1 MENASKALLMAAGI
15 LMGILVL
22 SLAVFLFAN
31 FGSTSSQIR
40 SDITSNQLT
49 QFNTQFTIYA
59 GRDDITIYDIIS
71 VANLAKENNK
81 NYSSYSDYQIQV
93 IVNNIMGYSR
103 FNKFQDSTEAD
114 IKRAMNEFSNVIS
127 DENGRTVIGSK
138 FKCEN
143 ITYHENGRVA
153 TITFRKIN

>member
-1 MENASKALLMAAGI
+1 MENASKALLMAAGV

-49 QFNTQFTIYA
+49 QFNTQFTIYD

-71 VANLAKENNK
+71 VANLAKENNN
-81 NYSSYSDYQIQV
+81 NYSSNSDYQVQV
-93 IVNNIMGYSR
+93 AIIGISNN
-103 FNKFQDSTEAD
+103 FQNSSEED
-114 IKRAMNEFSNVIS
+114 IKKSMNDYSDVTS
-127 DENGRTVIGSK
+127 DENGRTVIKSK
-138 FKCEN
+138 FKCDN

-153 TITFRKIN
+153 TIKFKKIT

>member
-71 VANLAKENNK
+71 LDRYVKENNEYYEGIEVQQIK
-81 NYSSYSDYQIQV
+81 VMIATVNIAASDYSIKYENLITTYTDSNGNLKKFECLGVTLNNRGKVKQI
-93 IVNNIMGYSR
+93 S
-103 FNKFQDSTEAD
+103 F
-114 IKRAMNEFSNVIS
+114 NVI
-127 DENGRTVIGSK
+127 N
-138 FKCEN
+138 
-143 ITYHENGRVA
+143 
-153 TITFRKIN
+153 

>member
-59 GRDDITIYDIIS
+59 GRNDITIYDIIS

-81 NYSSYSDYQIQV
+81 NSDSKIHVKVIGISSSGYK
-93 IVNNIMGYSR
+93 VNE
-103 FNKFQDSTEAD
+103 FQDSDEAD
-114 IKRAMNEFSNVIS
+114 IKKAMNEFSNTTS
-127 DENGRTVIGSK
+127 DENGNTVIESK
-138 FKCEN
+138 FKCEKIN
-143 ITYHENGRVA
+143 YNENGKVS
-153 TITFRKIN
+153 TIIFEKIS

>member
-1 MENASKALLMAAGI
+1 MENASKALLMAAGV

-22 SLAVFLFAN
+22 SLAVFLFSD

-40 SDITSNQLT
+40 SDIISNQLT
-49 QFNTQFTIYA
+49 QFNTQFTIYD

-93 IVNNIMGYSR
+93 AISGIYNN
-103 FNKFQDSTEAD
+103 FQNSSEED
-114 IKRAMNEFSNVIS
+114 IKKAMNEFSNVIL

-138 FKCEN
+138 FKCEK

-153 TITFRKIN
+153 TIIFRKTN